1 MDGVLV
7 ATQTLQVSST
17 LDALKNYCKINNDIR
32 FLVKQ
37 TITTREKLHI
47 LTDGKYIKKTDISKN
62 FYILKKKIFNS
73 KVEKKKMF
81 SLRIYK
87 LFKFL
92 KSNNYKLALV
102 TNGNR
107 KTSKLLLKKLKIEH
121 FFNIVVTNNTMVKP
135 KPNPEP
141 YSFAISKLKLKKR
154 KLSNFRGLS
163 CRNTICSEIWS
174 KIL

>member
-1 MDGVLV
+1 
-7 ATQTLQVSST
+7 
-17 LDALKNYCKINNDIR
+17 
-32 FLVKQ
+32 
-37 TITTREKLHI
+37 
-47 LTDGKYIKKTDISKN
+47 
-62 FYILKKKIFNS
+62 
-73 KVEKKKMF
+73 MF

-141 YSFAISKLKLKKR
+141 YSFAIFKLKLKKENCLILEDSPVGI
-154 KLSNFRGLS
+154 LSAQRSGARYYKVTS
-163 CRNTICSEIWS
+163 P
-174 KIL
+174 KK